1 MPRQSTRKQRPVS
14 QRNLARDEVYRTL
27 QTWIIE
33 GRLQGGQ
40 IVRDQA
46 LAEELGT
53 SRTPVREA
61 LRRLAD
67 EGLVEMAAQRWT
79 RVVPVAPEAAGRLY
93 PIVSVLES
101 LAVLQLNR
109 ALSPAELDAL
119 HKANTA
125 LRVAIRARDPFAAV
139 RADNDFHQVVVDAA
153 GNPELARI
161 LTPLKTQL
169 RRLELAHFREALL
182 AVESAQAHADIVI
195 ALEDGA
201 TALAARLIADN
212 WTTGTKRFAV
222 RAENA

>member
-1 MPRQSTRKQRPVS
+1 MPRKSTRTSTPATE
-14 QRNLARDEVYRTL
+14 RNLARETAYRTL

-33 GRLQGGQ
+33 GKLQGGQ

-79 RVVPVAPEAAGRLY
+79 RVIPVAPDAADKLY

-109 ALSPAELDAL
+109 ALAAAELEGLRA
-119 HKANTA
+119 ANGA
-125 LRVAIRARDPFAAV
+125 LRAAIRARDPVAAV
-139 RADNDFHQVVVDAA
+139 RADGDFHQILVDAVD
-153 GNPELARI
+153 NPELTRI
-161 LTPLKTQL
+161 LAPLKTQL

-182 AVESAQAHADIVI
+182 AVESAQAHDDIAI
-195 ALEDGA
+195 ALEEGA

-212 WTTGTKRFAV
+212 WTIGARRFTV
-222 RAENA
+222 RAEKA